1 MRVASRVAERLK
13 ILEKSQIWVETQPSA
28 QSPFQKPNSG
38 NSSRK
43 TRESRHQT
51 SLVLSSLTG
60 SPPKIF
66 CPGLQNHLALRLGT
80 PVSTRYCQ
88 SLMTYINPLMKVF
101 FNMSKVFGKVQH
113 RRVIS
118 KLHQNGISVYPLN
131 LITDF
136 LRNRKQRVVPN
147 GKASSRADLTA
158 GAPQGSILYPLL
170 FLIYTNDLSDDLSSN
185 VIYLR

>member
-1 MRVASRVAERLK
+1 
-13 ILEKSQIWVETQPSA
+13 
-28 QSPFQKPNSG
+28 
-38 NSSRK
+38 
-43 TRESRHQT
+43 
-51 SLVLSSLTG
+51 
-60 SPPKIF
+60 
-66 CPGLQNHLALRLGT
+66 
-80 PVSTRYCQ
+80 
-88 SLMTYINPLMKVF
+88 MKVF
-101 FNMSKVFGKVQH
+101 FNMSKVFGKVKH